1 MALLRK
7 LKRILA
13 EEFPAPDTVWLEDH
27 EGIFG
32 SIRSER
38 FKGLGGMARQ
48 DLIDKILTARLDAK
62 ELQKI
67 QFIVGVTPLEGALM
81 EAD

>member
-13 EEFPAPDTVWLEDH
+13 EEFPTPDTVWLEDH
-27 EGIFG
+27 NGIFG

-38 FKGLGGMARQ
+38 FKGMRAMHRQ
-48 DLIDKILTARLDAK
+48 DLIEKILAAHLDAK
-62 ELQKI
+62 EIRKI